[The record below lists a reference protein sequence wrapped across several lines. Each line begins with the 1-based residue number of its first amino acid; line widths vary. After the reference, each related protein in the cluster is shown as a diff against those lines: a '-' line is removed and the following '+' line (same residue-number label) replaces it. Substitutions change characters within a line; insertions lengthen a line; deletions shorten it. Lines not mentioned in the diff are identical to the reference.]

1 MLNSSVLS
9 KIAIDHDSK
18 QSSPMIEIKIEC
30 FGAIER
36 LLPSDLS
43 LQTQSGMTISDV
55 LDDLICRYPKAESL
69 LDRCACAIGEDI
81 IPRQTLLESDSTV
94 VLLSPVAGG

>member
-9 KIAIDHDSK
+9 KTAIDHDSK
-18 QSSPMIEIKIEC
+18 QSSPTIEIKIEC

-43 LQTQSGMTISDV
+43 LQTKTF
-55 LDDLICRYPKAESL
+55 
-69 LDRCACAIGEDI
+69 
-81 IPRQTLLESDSTV
+81 
-94 VLLSPVAGG
+94 

>member
-1 MLNSSVLS
+1 MSAQLIHTDFQQSTA
-9 KIAIDHDSK
+9 AI
-18 QSSPMIEIKIEC
+18 MIKIEC

-36 LLPSDLS
+36 LLPANLS
-43 LQTQSGMTISDV
+43 LQYAFAIAIQTVVHDV
-55 LDDLICRYPKAESL
+55 QQIYPEAAAM

-81 IPRQTLLESDSTV
+81 VTGQSILSRDSHL